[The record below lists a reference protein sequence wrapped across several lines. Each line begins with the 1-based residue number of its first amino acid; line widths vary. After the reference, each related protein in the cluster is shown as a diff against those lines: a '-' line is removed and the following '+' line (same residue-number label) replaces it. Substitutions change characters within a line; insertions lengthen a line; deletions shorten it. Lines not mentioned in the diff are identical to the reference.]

1 MANGIEAQLIDLV
14 AVFLL
19 AGGVGVFVAKV
30 GRFPYTI
37 ALLLAGLGVSVAGID
52 LGIELSH
59 DVILFVILPPLLFE
73 GAADTEME
81 QFRRNLPIILTLAVV
96 GLLGSTVVLAAL
108 ARPILGFP
116 ITVALLFAAMILPT
130 DPVSV
135 LALFDELGAPDRL
148 SVLVEGESL
157 INDGVGVVV
166 FIAVLDLTLT
176 VANGERTAAGVLDP
190 SSLATVGGGIL
201 VSALGGAVVGLLAG
215 YAIYRVMAT
224 LDEHMTETVLALI
237 LAYGSF
243 LLAEHY
249 VHVSGVIAVVAAG
262 LLIGNRGAEEAM
274 SPQTKITVF
283 NTLETGAFI
292 ANTFVFLTIG
302 VQTPIGQLLRYADL
316 ILLAVPLVL
325 FARATTLYP
334 LVAVYNRAATHNYV
348 DSQPI
353 PWTYQHVM
361 LWGGLHA
368 SIPIALVIG
377 LPPGT
382 PFREQLRALVF
393 GVAAFSLV
401 VQGLT
406 MSNLLD
412 RLGVVTQ
419 SDAKRLY
426 ELLVGRRRAVDDAL
440 DAAERLYRRGEI
452 PGTVHRAFTDEYE
465 DERDTLSDA
474 IEELLAE
481 NPELRREQLLIAER
495 RILKRE
501 KSAVMDAM
509 RNGVVGDEAGEAL
522 LDEVNLKLDTVQNGD
537 STVETGE
544 EGYREFWRNQAAE
557 FGLDAVD
564 EQTEG

>member
-1 MANGIEAQLIDLV
+1 MASGIAAQLIDLV

-37 ALLLAGLGVSVAGID
+37 ALLVAGLAASVAGID
-52 LGIELSH
+52 PGIELSH

-73 GAADTEME
+73 GAANTEFDR
-81 QFRRNLPIILTLAVV
+81 FRRNLPPVLALATL
-96 GLLGSTVVLAAL
+96 GLLASTVFLAA
-108 ARPILGFP
+108 ASQWAFGFP
-116 ITVALLFAAMILPT
+116 LTIALLFAAMILPT

-135 LALFDELGAPDRL
+135 LALFKELGAPDRL
-148 SVLVEGESL
+148 AVLVEGESL
-157 INDGVGVVV
+157 LNDGVGVVLFV
-166 FIAVLDLTLT
+166 TLLDLALA
-176 VANGERTAAGVLDP
+176 VERGDTTTSEFLQPG
-190 SSLATVGGGIL
+190 SLAALGGEIL
-201 VSALGGAVVGLLAG
+201 VVAVGGAVVGLLAG
-215 YAIYRVMAT
+215 YGVYRVLAN

-249 VHVSGVIAVVAAG
+249 VGVSGVIAVVAAG

-292 ANTFVFLTIG
+292 ANTFIFLAIG
-302 VQTPIGQLLRYADL
+302 VKTPIGQLFQYGPL
-316 ILLAVPLVL
+316 ILAAIPLVL
-325 FARATTLYP
+325 AARAVSVYP
-334 LVAVYNRAATHNYV
+334 VLAVHNRLADQT
-348 DSQPI
+348 I
-353 PWTYQHVM
+353 PRGYSHVM

-368 SIPIALVIG
+368 SIPIALVLG
-377 LPPGT
+377 LPPDL
-382 PFREQLRALVF
+382 PYRPELRALVF

-412 RLGVVTQ
+412 YLGVVTR
-419 SDAKRLY
+419 SDAEELY

-440 DAAERLYRRGEI
+440 DAADSLQRRGEI
-452 PGTVHRAFTDEYE
+452 PQNVHRAFTEEYE
-465 DERDTLSDA
+465 AERDELTDA
-474 IEELLAE
+474 IDELLDE

-495 RILKRE
+495 RVLKSE

-509 RNGVVGDEAGEAL
+509 RNGIVADDVGEQL
-522 LDEVNLKLDTVQNGD
+522 LEEVNLKLDEVRSGD
-537 STVETGE
+537 STVERTGD
-544 EGYREFWRNQAAE
+544 GYREFWRDRAAD
-557 FGLDAVD
+557 FGLDAVGEAAD
-564 EQTEG
+564 D

>member
-37 ALLLAGLGVSVAGID
+37 ALLLAGLAASVAGIN

-73 GAADTEME
+73 GAADTEFD
-81 QFRRNLPIILTLAVV
+81 QFRRNLPPILALAVV
-96 GLLGSTVVLAAL
+96 GLLASTVVLALLAQQAL
-108 ARPILGFP
+108 RFP
-116 ITVALLFAAMILPT
+116 LTIALLFAAMILPT

-135 LALFDELGAPDRL
+135 LALFEELGAPDRL
-148 SVLVEGESL
+148 AVLVEGESL
-157 INDGVGVVV
+157 LNDGIGVVV
-166 FIAVLDLTLT
+166 FITVLDLALA
-176 VANGERTAAGVLDP
+176 VSNGERTTASILEP
-190 SSLATVGGGIL
+190 SSLAAIGGEIL
-201 VSALGGAVVGLLAG
+201 VSALGGAVVGVLAG

-262 LLIGNRGAEEAM
+262 LLIGNRGAAEAM

-283 NTLETGAFI
+283 NTLDTGAFI

-302 VQTPIGQLLRYADL
+302 VQTPIGQLFRYADL
-316 ILLAVPLVL
+316 ILLAIPLVL
-325 FARATTLYP
+325 LARAVSLYP
-334 LVAVYNRAATHNYV
+334 IVAVYNRFA
-348 DSQPI
+348 DQPI
-353 PWTYQHVM
+353 SRKYQHVM

-419 SDAKRLY
+419 SDAQKLY
-426 ELLVGRRRAVDDAL
+426 ELLVGRRRAIDDAL
-440 DAAERLYRRGEI
+440 DSAQRLYRRGEI
-452 PGTVHRAFTDEYE
+452 PGSVYRAFTGEYE
-465 DERDTLSDA
+465 AERDQLSTA
-474 IEELLAE
+474 IEELLE
-481 NPELRREQLLIAER
+481 TNPELRREQLLIAER

-509 RNGVVGDEAGEAL
+509 RNGIVGDEAGGQL
-522 LDEVNLKLDTVQNGD
+522 LEEVNLKLDTVQDGG

-544 EGYREFWRNQAAE
+544 EGYREFWRDRAAE

-564 EQTEG
+564 EPGET

>member
-37 ALLLAGLGVSVAGID
+37 ALLIAGLVASVAGLD
-52 LGIELSH
+52 PGIELSH

-73 GAADTEME
+73 GAANTEFD
-81 QFRRNLPIILTLAVV
+81 QFRRNLPPILALAVV
-96 GLLGSTVVLAAL
+96 GLLTSTVFLALLGQQAF
-108 ARPILGFP
+108 GFP
-116 ITVALLFAAMILPT
+116 FTIALLFAAMILPT

-135 LALFDELGAPDRL
+135 LALFKELGAPDRL
-148 SVLVEGESL
+148 AVLVEGESL

-166 FIAVLDLTLT
+166 FIAVLDLALA
-176 VANGERTAAGVLDP
+176 VSSGERTTASILEPSALAAIG
-190 SSLATVGGGIL
+190 AEIL
-201 VSALGGAVVGLLAG
+201 VVALGGAVVGLLAG
-215 YAIYRVMAT
+215 YGIYRVMAN

-243 LLAEHY
+243 LLADHY
-249 VHVSGVIAVVAAG
+249 VGVSGVIAVVAAG

-292 ANTFVFLTIG
+292 ANTFIFLTIG
-302 VQTPIGQLLRYADL
+302 VKTPIDQLLRYADL
-316 ILLAVPLVL
+316 ILLAIPLVL
-325 FARATTLYP
+325 LARAVSLYP
-334 LVAVYNRAATHNYV
+334 IVNLYNRFS
-348 DSQPI
+348 SQPI
-353 PWTYQHVM
+353 PWKYQHVM

-368 SIPIALVIG
+368 SIPIALVLG
-377 LPPGT
+377 LPPET

-401 VQGLT
+401 AQGLT

-419 SDAKRLY
+419 TEAQKLY
-426 ELLVGRRRAVDDAL
+426 ELLVGRRRAIDDAL
-440 DAAERLYRRGEI
+440 DATQRLYRRGEI
-452 PGTVHRAFTDEYE
+452 PGSVNRAFTEEYE
-465 DERDTLSDA
+465 AEREQLSTA
-474 IEELLAE
+474 IDELLE
-481 NPELRREQLLIAER
+481 TNPELHREQLLIAER

-509 RNGVVGDEAGEAL
+509 RNGIVGDEAGEQL
-522 LDEVNLKLDTVQNGD
+522 LDEMNLKLDTVRDGD

-544 EGYREFWRNQAAE
+544 EGYREFWRDRAAE

-564 EQTEG
+564 EPDEA

>member
-73 GAADTEME
+73 GAADTEITR
-81 QFRRNLPIILTLAVV
+81 FRRNLPPILALAVV
-96 GLLGSTVVLAAL
+96 GLLVSIVFLAVVGQRAFGV
-108 ARPILGFP
+108 PF
-116 ITVALLFAAMILPT
+116 TVALLFAAMILPT

-135 LALFDELGAPDRL
+135 LALFEELGAPDRL

-166 FIAVLDLTLT
+166 FIVVLDLAIA
-176 VANGERTAAGVLDP
+176 VAGGERTLASILEPA
-190 SSLATVGGGIL
+190 SLAAIGGDIL

-215 YAIYRVMAT
+215 YAVYRVMYNV
-224 LDEHMTETVLALI
+224 DEHMTETVLALI

-262 LLIGNRGAEEAM
+262 LLIGNRGAAEAM

-283 NTLETGAFI
+283 NTLDTGAFI
-292 ANTFVFLTIG
+292 ANTFVFLIIG
-302 VQTPIGQLLRYADL
+302 VQTPIGQLLRFADL
-316 ILLAVPLVL
+316 ILLAIPLVVL
-325 FARATTLYP
+325 ARAVSLYP
-334 LVAVYNRAATHNYV
+334 IVGVYNRFTDN
-348 DSQPI
+348 PI
-353 PWTYQHVM
+353 SWRYQHVM

-368 SIPIALVIG
+368 SIPIALALG
-377 LPPGT
+377 LPPET
-382 PFREQLRALVF
+382 PLRAQLRALVF

-412 RLGVVTQ
+412 YLGVVTQ
-419 SDAKRLY
+419 TDAQKLY
-426 ELLVGRRRAVDDAL
+426 ELLVGRRRAIDDAL
-440 DAAERLYRRGEI
+440 DAADRLYRRGEI
-452 PGTVHRAFTDEYE
+452 PESVHRAFTEEYE
-465 DERDTLSDA
+465 SEREELSTA
-474 IEELLAE
+474 IDELLAE

-501 KSAVMDAM
+501 KSAIMDAM

-522 LDEVNLKLDTVQNGD
+522 LDEVALKLDTVHDGG

-544 EGYREFWRNQAAE
+544 EGYREFWRDRAAE

-564 EQTEG
+564 ERSDQ